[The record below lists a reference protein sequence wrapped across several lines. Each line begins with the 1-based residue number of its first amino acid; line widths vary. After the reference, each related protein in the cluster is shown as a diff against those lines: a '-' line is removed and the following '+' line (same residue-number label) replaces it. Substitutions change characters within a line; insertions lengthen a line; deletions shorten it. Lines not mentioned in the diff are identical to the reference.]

1 MRPFISSKFTLVIYC
16 TDFVNHIYLITLP
29 SLIKYFTLLL
39 VCRYLFIDINVNF
52 ADCRKLIYVLLF
64 IIIRVMCL
72 QVILLKTTY

>member
-1 MRPFISSKFTLVIYC
+1 MRPFLSSKFTLVIYR
-16 TDFVNHIYLITLP
+16 TSFVNQIYLIALP
-29 SLIKYFTLLL
+29 PLIKSFTLSP
-39 VCRYLFIDINVNF
+39 VFHCLFIEINVNF